1 MTEATI
7 AGLVAFI
14 NNQPA
19 SREIDHRSFSTCVVG
34 DYCVEALGMRRSYDE
49 IGPISVQFF
58 DEVGT
63 FEYGIRRHLLVLG
76 GNPKITEK
84 PTVMDELNKINRHGR
99 ATYGQ
104 LRLALSEKF
113 PKLGVNPMKPA
124 WFTEWSEKKFAEL
137 VGA

>member
-1 MTEATI
+1 MTKATI

-19 SREIDHRSFSTCVVG
+19 SREIDHRSFTTCVVG

-49 IGPISVQFF
+49 IGPIAVQLF
-58 DEVGT
+58 DDVGT
-63 FEYGIRRHLLVLG
+63 CSHATRTDLMVMG
-76 GNPKITEK
+76 GRPKITERL
-84 PTVMDELNKINRHGR
+84 TVLDELSKTSRHGR

-113 PKLGVNPMKPA
+113 PGLGIRPMKPA